1 MNRTYEAILHGDHL
15 EWTGEPPDLA
25 PGRPVRVQ
33 ITLVDSPATFVDTP
47 ERRQMRVE
55 ALRALRA
62 SNPFAEITD
71 SVAWQREVRQDRSL
85 PGREP

>member
-15 EWTGEPPDLA
+15 EWTGEVPELIA
-25 PGRPVRVQ
+25 GKPVRVQ
-33 ITLVDSPATFVDTP
+33 VTLVDSPATWVDTP
-47 ERRQMRVE
+47 ERRRMRVE

-62 SNPFAEITD
+62 SNPFAEIAD
-71 SVAWQREVRQDRSL
+71 SVAWQRAIRQDRPL